1 MFIHPKH
8 LSIKDYTYHLPEDCI
23 AQYPLSNRHDSKLLV
38 YRNGIIT
45 ENSYQYIDTELPSGS
60 VLVFNNTHVIQARL
74 YFKKSTG
81 TLIEIFCLEPDDR
94 YGDITTAMLQQDKV
108 YWKCLIGGAS
118 KWKTG
123 ILQAVNNI
131 SSITLYAEKIAQE
144 KDSYTIC
151 FSWMPQTK
159 TFAEV
164 LELIGNIPLPPY
176 LNRQAEIID
185 VERYQTVYASNK
197 GSVATPTAG
206 LHFTADILNTLAKKN
221 IQLLEVTLH
230 VGAGTFK
237 PVKATYME
245 DHVMHAEYIDISKA
259 TIELLID
266 NVVNGKVIIAVG
278 TTSLRTLESLYWFGW
293 IIENDPNIDMQRFI
307 LHQWFPYENSIS
319 KKFTITKA
327 LLNILR
333 YLVEKDMDRLVTRTQ
348 ILIAPG
354 YTFKLIKGLITNFHQ
369 PQSTLLLLVAAFV
382 GEGWRKI
389 YNHALRNHFRFLSYG
404 DGCLLMRN

>member
-1 MFIHPKH
+1 MPIHPKR

-23 AQYPLSNRHDSKLLV
+23 ARYPLSNRHDSKLLV
-38 YRNGIIT
+38 YKNGTIT
-45 ENSYQYIDTELPSGS
+45 ENSYQYIDTELPSDS

-81 TLIEIFCLEPDDR
+81 TPIEIFCLEPDDR
-94 YGDITTAMLQQDKV
+94 YEDITTAMLQQGKV

-123 ILQAVNNI
+123 ILQAVNNT

-144 KDSYTIC
+144 KDSYTVC
-151 FSWMPQTK
+151 FSWKPQTK

-176 LNRQAEIID
+176 LNRQAEMID
-185 VERYQTVYASNK
+185 VERYQTVYASKK
-197 GSVATPTAG
+197 GSVAAPTAG
-206 LHFTADILNTLAKKN
+206 LHFTSDILKTLAKKN
-221 IQLLEVTLH
+221 IQSLEVTLH

-237 PVKATYME
+237 PVKATYLK
-245 DHVMHAEYIDISKA
+245 DHVMHAEYIDISKE

-266 NVVNGKVIIAVG
+266 NVMNEKAIIAVG

-293 IIENDPNIDMQRFI
+293 IIENDPDIYMQSFI
-307 LHQWFPYENSIS
+307 LHQWVAYETEIPKGFTTIHALKSI
-319 KKFTITKA
+319 
-327 LLNILR
+327 LNYIIKNNANKLI
-333 YLVEKDMDRLVTRTQ
+333 TRTQ

-354 YTFKLIKGLITNFHQ
+354 YTFKLINGLITNFHQ

-382 GEGWRKI
+382 GEDWRKI
-389 YNHALRNHFRFLSYG
+389 YNHALKNHFRFLSYG